1 MLSVWNATT
10 TCEQMAEC
18 RKHTHTHKH
27 RTQEDVKSGRISE
40 KKNGLFLFGAACLL
54 SSLHLVLSKI
64 TTASVSRNFTNTN
77 NAKNTQ
83 TKLYQTSVYFST
95 YWYFFTHIS
104 FELKV
109 VVYSVSKVRWF
120 ENTYT
125 QIHFQKK
132 KLHTAAVFLWAVC
145 C

>member
-18 RKHTHTHKH
+18 RKHTHTQTPHTRRCKE
-27 RTQEDVKSGRISE
+27 RQNKW

-54 SSLHLVLSKI
+54 SSLHFVLSKI

-125 QIHFQKK
+125 QIQFQKK